1 MRNALKALPVVL
13 VCGLTFSALGC
24 NKAPAQAALAA
35 VDQAFTAAK
44 PELEKYVPQEA
55 KSLGDAVQDA
65 RAKFEAGQY
74 TEVLAAA
81 KDLTPK
87 IAVAVEAA
95 GKKKSDMVK
104 AFGEMQASVPALV
117 ASLTAKAAELAKAK
131 KLPAGLDKAKLESA
145 QTEIINVNQSWTEIA
160 AAFDKGDIAG
170 SLQKAQGVKAKAE
183 ELATLL
189 GVTGATATPGK

>member
-13 VCGLTFSALGC
+13 VCGLTFAALGC

-44 PELEKYVPQEA
+44 PELEKYVPEEA
-55 KSLGDAVQDA
+55 KSLGDAVQAA
-65 RAKFEAGQY
+65 RAQFDAGQY

-87 IAVAVEAA
+87 IAAAVEAA

-104 AFGEMQASVPALV
+104 AFGEMQASMPGLL

-145 QTEIINVNQSWTEIA
+145 TAEIGTVSQSWAEIA
-160 AAFDKGDIAG
+160 GSFDKGDIAG
-170 SLQKAQGVKAKAE
+170 AVQKAQGAKAKAE

-189 GVTGATATPGK
+189 GVTAGSAPAAK